1 MKKVIIL
8 ILIFALTLSVT
19 VSAEEMGENPK
30 THSPQGSIDFEFDA
44 SSVILMEATTGT
56 VIYANNEHDA
66 LPPASVT
73 KIMTLLLV
81 AEALEKGQ
89 IQLSDPVYISE
100 NAASTGGS
108 QVSLEEGETFTVDE
122 LIKCTVIASANDAA
136 VALAEKVAGSERA
149 FISLMNKRAK
159 ELGMRNSYFENTTGL
174 DDTTTKHLLSAYDI
188 ALMSCE
194 LVKHDEIMKYSRLWQ
209 DSIRNGE
216 FVLTNTNRLVR
227 YYQGCTGL
235 KTGSTSAAGFCVSAT
250 AERDGLYLIAV
261 VMGAKSRDDRNKI
274 ARELLDYGFANYA
287 IYEDSPRKIED
298 VTAIGSNTQNV
309 SLNSTGF
316 KMLVAKEMRDR
327 IEIKYDIPEYVAAPM
342 SAGEVVGRLTY
353 YNEGTKIGECSIILE
368 QNLGKI
374 TFYDIFR
381 TLLTNILGK

>member
-1 MKKVIIL
+1 MKKVIVL
-8 ILIFALTLSVT
+8 ILIFALILSIS
-19 VSAEEMGENPK
+19 VSAEEMSEKPK
-30 THSPQGSIDFEFDA
+30 IQTQLTSIDLEFDA
-44 SSVILMEATTGT
+44 GSVILMEATTGT
-56 VIYANNEHDA
+56 VIYANNEHEA

-89 IQLSDPVYISE
+89 IQLTDPVYISQ
-100 NAASTGGS
+100 NAASMGGS
-108 QVSLEEGETFTVDE
+108 QVYLEEGEKFTVDE

-174 DDTTTKHLLSAYDI
+174 DDTTTKHLTSAYDI
-188 ALMSCE
+188 ALMSRE
-194 LVKHDEIMKYSRLWQ
+194 LIKHEAIMKYSRLWQ

-287 IYEDSPRKIED
+287 IYEDAPRKIEN
-298 VTAIGSNTQNV
+298 VTAMGANTQSV
-309 SLNSTGF
+309 GLYSKGF
-316 KMLVAKEMRDR
+316 KMLVAKEIKDR

-342 SAGEVVGRLTY
+342 TKDATVGKLTY
-353 YNEGTKIGECSIILE
+353 YNEGIKIGECDIILE
-368 QNLGKI
+368 QNLEKIRFSDILRMLLSNIIGK
-374 TFYDIFR
+374 
-381 TLLTNILGK
+381 